1 MTSIGFIAFFS
12 LSVFGLSNVIKFRT
26 IMSVS
31 MSLFYALAVLTLL
44 TRAAYY
50 LSELFGASLQARTIL
65 TVLPASF
72 LLGVTASQLNIY
84 IQLIFRL
91 KAVEETFRTSDI
103 GNQNKDKKLQY
114 QENTSL
120 AVCIF
125 VAILYPVAFSV

>member
-1 MTSIGFIAFFS
+1 
-12 LSVFGLSNVIKFRT
+12 
-26 IMSVS
+26 MSVS
-31 MSLFYALAVLTLL
+31 MSLFYALAVLTSL

-50 LSELFGASLQARTIL
+50 LSELFGSSLQASTIL

-84 IQLIFRL
+84 IQLLFRL
-91 KAVEETFRTSDI
+91 KAVEETFRMSEI
-103 GNQNKDKKLQY
+103 GSQTKEKKLRC

-120 AVCIF
+120 AVCLF